1 MMISKKGRYTLR
13 VMVDL
18 AENSDGGYV
27 MLKDI
32 AERQELPEAY
42 IIRIMEFLSE
52 HGMVDIMHEEQKYHL
67 SMSPD
72 KYSVGSILRLVEGTL
87 APVDCLD
94 CKSGKCER
102 SEKCSTLPMWKEVD
116 RLINGYFDNL
126 SLEMIMN
133 MPKEER

>member
-1 MMISKKGRYTLR
+1 MMVSKKGRYTLR

-18 AENSDGGYV
+18 AENGGDGYV
-27 MLKDI
+27 PLEDI
-32 AERQELPEAY
+32 AERQDLPESY
-42 IIRIMEFLSE
+42 IVRIMGFLSE
-52 HGMVDIMHEEQKYHL
+52 HGMVNIMHEEQKYHL

-87 APVDCLD
+87 APVECLD

-102 SEKCSTLPMWKEVD
+102 SERCTTLPMWKEVD

-133 MPKEER
+133 MPKEEQ